1 MPIPK
6 PKAGQTKNN
15 FISSCMSEL
24 SGEYPETDQRYAICI
39 SSWEEKFSVA
49 KQVHQS
55 KMNEYFSKLEQFKSY
70 TDYPDSVK
78 NNAKRGIELNK
89 KNGNKCATQT
99 GKVRAQQLANGEPIS
114 EETIKR
120 MYSYLSRAETYYDDA
135 DDNSDCGFI
144 SFLLW
149 GGKSAL
155 SWAES
160 KVKSIESDKFEF
172 ECPESTQNVELNL
185 GNRQK
190 AIDKANY
197 GPLNPNEPNEE
208 YWKKKADMFEGDV
221 EAAKKSLCSNCAFFV
236 QTKNMLDCIAN
247 GINDSN
253 EWDTIDAGDLGYCEA
268 FDFKCAGSRT
278 CDAWVVGGPI
288 TD

>member
-1 MPIPK
+1 
-6 PKAGQTKNN
+6 
-15 FISSCMSEL
+15 MSEL

-247 GINDSN
+247 GINDTN